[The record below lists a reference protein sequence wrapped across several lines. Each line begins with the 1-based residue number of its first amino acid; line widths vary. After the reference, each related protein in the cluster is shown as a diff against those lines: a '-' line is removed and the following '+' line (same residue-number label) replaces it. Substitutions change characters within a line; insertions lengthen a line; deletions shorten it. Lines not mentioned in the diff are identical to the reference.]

1 MLKPGEVKK
10 AAKIMEPDN
19 LRFRSFLKNHADEEE
34 LDKQFLVLHNELFA
48 DYECRNCRNCCKMYK
63 GTFQEDE
70 LAKAAGYLKL
80 TTDQFKD
87 FFLESNDIEYTYET
101 KHSPCDFL
109 EKNGECKLGDMKPG
123 SCKTYPHTN
132 QPERLWSLYSV
143 LNAVEVCPVA
153 FEIFERLKEIYRFK
167 NRKHY

>member
-10 AAKIMEPDN
+10 AAKIMGADN

-34 LDKQFLVLHNELFA
+34 LDKQFLALHNELFA
-48 DYECRNCRNCCKMYK
+48 DYECRKCRNCCKMYK

-70 LAKAAGYLKL
+70 LEKAAGYLNI

-87 FFLESNDIEYTYET
+87 FFLEFNEIEYSYET

-109 EKNGECKLGDMKPG
+109 EDNGECKLGDMKPE
-123 SCKTYPHTN
+123 SCRTYPYTN

-143 LNAVEVCPVA
+143 LNVVEVCPVA

-167 NRKHY
+167 NRKQY